1 MNGLLVLSHL
11 CKWNLG
17 VENIIVM
24 QADILL
30 IIQAKC
36 LVVTV
41 YDHHAKDLNWVSVCG
56 EHDED
61 LDESCRF
68 EEDCVLGSCVVFGQ
82 LLVDGLDA
90 FFSLLVGLG
99 VEKIVDEG
107 GKVVEVNG
115 FLGFREVLLEFE
127 FPFRVEVSIELFPAD
142 LFSELVPFVGDDRI
156 LLLGLVREHR
166 VHNKWKWLV

>member
-1 MNGLLVLSHL
+1 
-11 CKWNLG
+11 
-17 VENIIVM
+17 
-24 QADILL
+24 
-30 IIQAKC
+30 
-36 LVVTV
+36 
-41 YDHHAKDLNWVSVCG
+41 
-56 EHDED
+56 
-61 LDESCRF
+61 
-68 EEDCVLGSCVVFGQ
+68 LGSCVVFGQ

-166 VHNKWKWLV
+166 VHNK